1 MVYQKFKLILCD
13 LGNVLLNF
21 DHRIAVRRIQNF
33 TNKDFDDIYDLFF
46 DSPLTLDFEEG
57 RVSPKGFFHRV
68 DQKLQLKNL
77 KFNDFIAIWNDIFF
91 DNEGV
96 IELLTTLKKK
106 HRLHLI
112 SNINELH
119 YRYILK
125 KFPRHLEV
133 FDKLYL
139 SYEVGHCKPHA
150 EIYRQAIEEAGFKPG
165 EAIYIDD
172 RLDLI
177 KEAKRLGIKSVPFK
191 SLDDVK
197 KQLKKLKVL
206 G

>member
-1 MVYQKFKLILCD
+1 MAGDKFKLILCD

-33 TNKDFDDIYDLFF
+33 TNKDFEEIYNLFF
-46 DSPLTLDFEEG
+46 DSSLTLDFEEG
-57 RVSPKGFFHRV
+57 KVSSKDFFHRV
-68 DQKLQLKNL
+68 DQKLKLKNL
-77 KFNDFIAIWNDIFF
+77 KFDDFIAIWNDIFF

-96 IELLTTLKKK
+96 VELLATLKKK
-106 HRLHLI
+106 YRLHLI

-119 YRYILK
+119 HRHILK

-139 SYEVGHCKPHA
+139 SYEVGRCKPHA
-150 EIYRQAIEEAGFKPG
+150 EIYRQAIEEAGFKM
-165 EAIYIDD
+165 EETIYIDD

-177 KEAKRLGIKSVPFK
+177 KEARRLGIKSVLFK

-197 KQLKKLKVL
+197 KQLKRLKVL